1 MNAMKK
7 SILVVTLV
15 LFCQMAW
22 AQLDKNVPNSI
33 KIESTEIIS
42 EDPRGITLP
51 ASKKPSLTDTETP
64 NKYTNLGKETPE
76 EFDITKGDGLKTYN
90 SGSTPKLFTKD
101 KAAAEGLGNDQFL
114 GEVRV
119 GAVYVNIAYRDHEFV
134 DGDRIRIF
142 LNGDVV
148 RADVSLYGSF
158 DGFNVPLQKGPNKI
172 VFQALNQ
179 GSSGPNTAELQV
191 YDDKGRLVSSK
202 EWLLL
207 TGKKATIVVI
217 QE

>member
-1 MNAMKK
+1 MKQY
-7 SILVVTLV
+7 VFTLM
-15 LFCQMAW
+15 LLCSCTFAT

-33 KIESTEIIS
+33 KIEASEITS
-42 EDPRGITLP
+42 EDPKGISLP
-51 ASKKPSLTDTETP
+51 ASKKPSLINTEAP
-64 NKYTNLGKETPE
+64 RAFSNLGKETPE

-90 SGSTPKLFTKD
+90 NGSTPKAFVKD
-101 KAAAEGLGNDQFL
+101 KAAAEGTGNDQFL

-148 RADVSLYGSF
+148 RSDVSLQGSF
-158 DGFNVPLQKGPNKI
+158 DGFDVPLQKGPNKI

-191 YDDKGRLVSSK
+191 YDDAGRLVSAK

>member
-1 MNAMKK
+1 MK
-7 SILVVTLV
+7 TF
-15 LFCQMAW
+15 LFCCLGIVMGLPLF
-22 AQLDKNVPNSI
+22 AQLDKNIPNSL
-33 KIESTEIIS
+33 KIEATEIIS
-42 EDPRGITLP
+42 EDPIGITLP
-51 ASKKPSLTDTETP
+51 ASKKPSLTNVDTP

-76 EFDITKGDGLKTYN
+76 DFDITKGDGLKTYN
-90 SGSTPKLFTKD
+90 SGSTPRAFIKD
-101 KAAAEGLGNDQFL
+101 KAAADGAGKDQFL
-114 GEVRV
+114 GEIRV

-148 RADVSLYGSF
+148 RADEVLNGSF

-191 YDDKGRLVSSK
+191 YDDKGRLVSAK

-207 TGKKATIVVI
+207 TGNKATIIVI

>member
-1 MNAMKK
+1 MKRVLT
-7 SILVVTLV
+7 IVLVVVAYAGL
-15 LFCQMAW
+15 L
-22 AQLDKNVPNSI
+22 AQPDTNKPNSV
-33 KIESTEIIS
+33 KIEADDIIS
-42 EDPRGITLP
+42 ENPKGITLP
-51 ASKKPSLTDTETP
+51 ASKKPSLTPRDTP
-64 NKYTNLGKETPE
+64 SKYANLGKETPE

-90 SGSTPKLFTKD
+90 AGSTPKAFVKD
-101 KAAAEGLGNDQFL
+101 KAATDGVGNDQFL
-114 GEVRV
+114 GEISV

-148 RADVSLYGSF
+148 RSDVTLNGSF
-158 DGFNVPLQKGPNKI
+158 DGFNVPLDKGPNKI

-191 YDDKGRLVSSK
+191 YDDKGRIVSAK
-202 EWLLL
+202 EWILL

>member
-1 MNAMKK
+1 MKYL
-7 SILVVTLV
+7 IACTVFLFALPV
-15 LFCQMAW
+15 L
-22 AQLDKNVPNSI
+22 AQLDKNTPNSLT
-33 KIESTEIIS
+33 IEATDVVTEEPKGII
-42 EDPRGITLP
+42 LP
-51 ASKKPSLTDTETP
+51 ASKKPSLTNTETP
-64 NKYTNLGKETPE
+64 NKYTNLGKEEPE
-76 EFDITKGDGLKTYN
+76 DFDMTKGDGLKTYN
-90 SGSTPKLFTKD
+90 NGSTPKAFVKD
-101 KAAAEGLGNDQFL
+101 KAAANGAGNDQFL
-114 GEVRV
+114 GEIRV

-134 DGDRIRIF
+134 DGDRIRVF

-148 RADVSLYGSF
+148 RSSVTLNGSF
-158 DGFNVPLQKGPNKI
+158 EGFDVPLQKGPNKI

-191 YDDKGRLVSSK
+191 YDDKGRLVSAK

>member
-1 MNAMKK
+1 MKTF
-7 SILVVTLV
+7 LLCG
-15 LFCQMAW
+15 LCLLGGLPLM
-22 AQLDKNVPNSI
+22 AQLDKNTPNSI
-33 KIESTEIIS
+33 KIEATDITS
-42 EDPRGITLP
+42 EDPKGITLP
-51 ASKKPSLTDTETP
+51 ASKKPSLTNIDTP

-76 EFDITKGDGLKTYN
+76 DFDMTKGDGLKTYN
-90 SGSTPKLFTKD
+90 SGSTPKAFVKD

-114 GEVRV
+114 GEIRV

-134 DGDRIRIF
+134 DGDRIRVF

-148 RADVSLYGSF
+148 RSNVTLNGSF

-191 YDDKGRLVSSK
+191 YDDKGRLVSAK

>member
-1 MNAMKK
+1 MKIF
-7 SILVVTLV
+7 ILCCLGIVYSLP
-15 LFCQMAW
+15 AI
-22 AQLDKNVPNSI
+22 AQLDKNTPNSV
-33 KIESTEIIS
+33 KIEADEITS
-42 EDPRGITLP
+42 EDPRGITMP
-51 ASKKPSLTDTETP
+51 ASKKPSLTDVDKP

-76 EFDITKGDGLKTYN
+76 DFDMTKGDGLKTYN
-90 SGSTPKLFTKD
+90 AGSTPRAFVKD
-101 KAAAEGLGNDQFL
+101 KAVAEGLGNDQFL
-114 GEVRV
+114 GEITV

-134 DGDRIRIF
+134 DGDRVRIF

-148 RADVSLYGSF
+148 RADVSLNGSF
-158 DGFNVPLQKGPNKI
+158 DGFDVPLQKGPNKI

-191 YDDKGRLVSSK
+191 YDDKGRLVSAK

>member
-1 MNAMKK
+1 MKFLL
-7 SILVVTLV
+7 SILILLTVQVPI
-15 LFCQMAW
+15 F
-22 AQLDKNVPNSI
+22 AQLDRNTPNSV
-33 KIESTEIIS
+33 KIEATDITS
-42 EDPRGITLP
+42 EDPKGITLP
-51 ASKKPSLTDTETP
+51 ASKKPSLTPRDTP
-64 NKYTNLGKETPE
+64 NKYANLGKETPE
-76 EFDITKGDGLKTYN
+76 EFDMTKGDGLKTYN
-90 SGSTPKLFTKD
+90 SGSTPKAFVKD
-101 KAAAEGLGNDQFL
+101 KAADDGVGNDQFL
-114 GEVRV
+114 GEIRV

-148 RADVSLYGSF
+148 RSDVSLNGSF

-191 YDDKGRLVSSK
+191 YDDKGRIVSAK
-202 EWLLL
+202 EWILL
-207 TGKKATIVVI
+207 TGKKATIIVI